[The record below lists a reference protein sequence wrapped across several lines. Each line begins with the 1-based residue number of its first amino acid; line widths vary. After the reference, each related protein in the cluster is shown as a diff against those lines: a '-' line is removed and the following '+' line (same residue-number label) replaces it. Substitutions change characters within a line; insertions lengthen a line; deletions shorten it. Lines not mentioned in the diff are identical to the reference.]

1 MIPADPPSSP
11 HEPEPRDPLPKG
23 LQRRDPDED
32 LWDLDAADQAGADDL
47 LEDLPEDPLRPL
59 ASGEAGPPVSTRIS
73 PRPLNHSENVRN
85 DLNAVEQPKEVR
97 PLRALERVRGDFEP
111 LDELTG
117 LGNLE
122 EPDLPTARS
131 APPEDVAVPEAAPL
145 ASEPAE
151 PAKAQ
156 EESVPSEDLSLNA
169 KVAEAPF
176 ESPVEE
182 EDTRETMLKELQKG
196 WGPGLRFV
204 AQRIRAFSYLEQLSC
219 LLILIGIIGFSTA
232 VFFPALLGFP
242 QKQEFLESRD
252 FPVRG
257 NHIVVIDA
265 ETYWR
270 EPVTEGDDADT
281 VRLGV
286 ALLPVIDLK
295 FKTDP
300 GMIRLLFR
308 NSEGRLVGD
317 PITRAVKGEQ
327 SLSLSATTGLRDTGM
342 FSAYRTGEMEPWV
355 VEVFEAPGSNTSSD
369 AFKPVFKMTI
379 APLLK

>member
-11 HEPEPRDPLPKG
+11 NESEPRDPLPKG
-23 LQRRDPDED
+23 GQRRDPDED
-32 LWDLDAADQAGADDL
+32 LWDLDAADQADD
-47 LEDLPEDPLRPL
+47 EDLHEELREDPLRPS

-73 PRPLNHSENVRN
+73 PRPLNESEHVRK

-97 PLRALERVRGDFEP
+97 PVRALERVKGDFEP

-117 LGNLE
+117 LGDLE
-122 EPDLPTARS
+122 EPDLPAAPS
-131 APPEDVAVPEAAPL
+131 APHRDEAVPEVAPL
-145 ASEPAE
+145 ASEPAQPSE
-151 PAKAQ
+151 AG
-156 EESVPSEDLSLNA
+156 EESTPSEDPSSNA
-169 KVAEAPF
+169 KLPEAPF
-176 ESPVEE
+176 ESPAKE
-182 EDTRETMLKELQKG
+182 EDTRETLLKELQKG

-219 LLILIGIIGFSTA
+219 VLILIGIIGFSTA

-257 NHIVVIDA
+257 KHIVVTDA

-270 EPVTEGDDADT
+270 EPVTEGADADT

-317 PITRAVKGEQ
+317 PLTRMVKGEQ

-369 AFKPVFKMTI
+369 AFEPVFKMTI